1 MRQKGLRA
9 IDHAPKINVHQP
21 IEIINTQFVHRGAHG
36 DPGIVEHEIRT
47 AIGFFNMGGQFVY
60 AVSIS
65 RIQNMR
71 VYRTAST
78 FDELGCF
85 IEHVFAN
92 VCDNSLGT
100 IAGQR
105 ERAGTPDA
113 TCRACNNADLLI
125 IKFHKV
131 FPQLGRLI
139 ARQCCPAAP
148 LSQIRA

>member
-60 AVSIS
+60 AVAIS

-71 VYRTAST
+71 VYRAAST

-92 VCDNSLGT
+92 VSDNSFGT

-105 ERAGTPDA
+105 KCAGTPDA
-113 TCRACNNADLLI
+113 TCRAGNNADLLI

-131 FPQLGRLI
+131 FPHLDRLI

-148 LSQIRA
+148 KRKAP